1 MKRVKAGYN
10 RSVFK
15 CQALFFP
22 KMNKSLREK
31 FFNRWF
37 KDTKSLKIYCFSQ
50 MLEHNSG
57 TSSETD
63 GRGLL
68 KVKSNILPPS
78 FCLLSAHLYLFLI
91 APSQICCLLSAL
103 SSQMCR
109 INSTAAVPINV
120 HRHSLHTLIFT
131 VFSLPHHV
139 CVCVCVW
146 GRRAAAVSPPLPSK
160 TIVAAVW
167 GGESGR
173 FTHSWRCHQQP
184 RSCLSLTRAQGCT
197 HMQTPPLP
205 FPFKTVLPEK
215 LSIIPSP
222 QWAVFPIHC
231 SDQLNPVDDICSLPP
246 GSSRAYFVCGCD
258 GKAVPALYLK
268 MQMCIY

>member
-1 MKRVKAGYN
+1 M
-10 RSVFK
+10 
-15 CQALFFP
+15 P
-22 KMNKSLREK
+22 
-31 FFNRWF
+31 
-37 KDTKSLKIYCFSQ
+37 
-50 MLEHNSG
+50 EHNSG
-57 TSSETD
+57 TSSETN

-146 GRRAAAVSPPLPSK
+146 GRRAAAVSPLLPSK

-197 HMQTPPLP
+197 HMQTPLLP
-205 FPFKTVLPEK
+205 FPFKTALPEK

-246 GSSRAYFVCGCD
+246 GSSRAYDSLLPPLV
-258 GKAVPALYLK
+258 
-268 MQMCIY
+268 

>member
-1 MKRVKAGYN
+1 MGEAYWKSSQTYFLLPSVSSLPTCICSSSLPL
-10 RSVFK
+10 RSAVSSPL
-15 CQALFFP
+15 CPPRCAALIP
-22 KMNKSLREK
+22 
-31 FFNRWF
+31 
-37 KDTKSLKIYCFSQ
+37 Q
-50 MLEHNSG
+50 
-57 TSSETD
+57 
-63 GRGLL
+63 
-68 KVKSNILPPS
+68 
-78 FCLLSAHLYLFLI
+78 LLSPL
-91 APSQICCLLSAL
+91 
-103 SSQMCR
+103 M
-109 INSTAAVPINV
+109 
-120 HRHSLHTLIFT
+120 FT
-131 VFSLPHHV
+131 VTACTRSFSLFSASLTTSV
-139 CVCVCVW
+139 SVCVW